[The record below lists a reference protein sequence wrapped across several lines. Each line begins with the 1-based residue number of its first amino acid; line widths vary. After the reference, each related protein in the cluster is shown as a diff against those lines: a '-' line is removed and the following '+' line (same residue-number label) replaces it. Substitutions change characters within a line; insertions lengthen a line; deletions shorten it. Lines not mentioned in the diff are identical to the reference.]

1 MVCVVCAVLYDAITG
16 KGSEG
21 RLTLD
26 TARELFHYRFRF
38 VEAVVRASLP
48 VVAATAGRDEK
59 EVKRGLKKLFGQV
72 QHARD
77 EDKPWNRA
85 AASVFQFIA
94 KQRARAQRTCI
105 DDDDD
110 DNDDN
115 GGDDGD
121 SAPQQ
126 TSAKPVMM
134 VTRREWTD
142 AMQYVA
148 HFFHAPSAKLFRGDG
163 PDEIDEAA
171 SVDEGDGSEAEAEAE
186 ARPPPTSKQLPRAG
200 ESGESVGD
208 CETDNEEYYLS
219 DYEIEEDDEEEE
231 EEDGQKN
238 EKKAKKQRKKK
249 KNAKKSEATKRHRA
263 DWEVDHGDEVA
274 TFIGG
279 LNAYLRPAAFSC
291 RAVLAPQTLTL
302 PSPTTC

>member
-1 MVCVVCAVLYDAITG
+1 LYDAITG

-85 AASVFQFIA
+85 AASVFQFIT

-105 DDDDD
+105 DDDDGD
-110 DNDDN
+110 YN
-115 GGDDGD
+115 GGDVGD
-121 SAPQQ
+121 SASQQ
-126 TSAKPVMM
+126 ASATPGMM
-134 VTRREWTD
+134 VTRREWTN

-171 SVDEGDGSEAEAEAE
+171 SVGEGDGSEAEAEAE
-186 ARPPPTSKQLPRAG
+186 ARPSPSKQLPRAG

-219 DYEIEEDDEEEE
+219 DYEIEDDEDDEEEQE
-231 EEDGQKN
+231 GDKKN
-238 EKKAKKQRKKK
+238 EQKAKKQHKKK
-249 KNAKKSEATKRHRA
+249 KKSAKKSEATKRHRA

-291 RAVLAPQTLTL
+291 RAVLAPQTLHL
-302 PSPTTC
+302 PSPTC

>member
-1 MVCVVCAVLYDAITG
+1 LYDAITG

-48 VVAATAGRDEK
+48 VVAAAAGRDEK

-85 AASVFQFIA
+85 AASVFQFIE
-94 KQRARAQRTCI
+94 KQRARARRTCI
-105 DDDDD
+105 DDDDGDD
-110 DNDDN
+110 DNT
-115 GGDDGD
+115 
-121 SAPQQ
+121 SQQ
-126 TSAKPVMM
+126 TSAKPMMM

-171 SVDEGDGSEAEAEAE
+171 SVDEGDGSEAEAETQ
-186 ARPPPTSKQLPRAG
+186 ARPPSSSAGTTGPKQLPRAG

-219 DYEIEEDDEEEE
+219 DYEIEDDDEDEEEE
-231 EEDGQKN
+231 EEDGKKN
-238 EKKAKKQRKKK
+238 EKKKKAKKQK
-249 KNAKKSEATKRHRA
+249 KNAKKSEATKRRRA

-279 LNAYLRPAAFSC
+279 LNAYLRPTAFSC
-291 RAVLAPQTLTL
+291 RAVLAPQTLHL